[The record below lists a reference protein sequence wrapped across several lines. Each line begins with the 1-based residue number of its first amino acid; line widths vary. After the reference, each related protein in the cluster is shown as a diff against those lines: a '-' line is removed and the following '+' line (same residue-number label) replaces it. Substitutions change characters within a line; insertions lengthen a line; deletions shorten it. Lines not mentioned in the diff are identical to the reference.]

1 MVAAHWDRV
10 AADDPRTARA
20 YVPGREL
27 DAPGEPGIT
36 RVSAHFGHAQRAGIF
51 DFPKRNSVP
60 RPGGVSAARK
70 LKRSGSRRPLRTSK
84 DVLETQKPKVF
95 DSPRPVEDGQRV
107 IARPEDDKQL
117 SVSAG
122 EA

>member
-1 MVAAHWDRV
+1 MTVHDYETQA
-10 AADDPRTARA
+10 
-20 YVPGREL
+20 L
-27 DAPGEPGIT
+27 GI
-36 RVSAHFGHAQRAGIF
+36 
-51 DFPKRNSVP
+51 
-60 RPGGVSAARK
+60 
-70 LKRSGSRRPLRTSK
+70 SK
-84 DVLETQKPKVF
+84 ASQNIKGCFRDTQKPKVV

>member
-1 MVAAHWDRV
+1 MVSTNPTVRRYKRRGGCVSEFGARGLTAWVRRLDETDEVDKRRLEQNSSLRILYAV
-10 AADDPRTARA
+10 ALS
-20 YVPGREL
+20 E
-27 DAPGEPGIT
+27 
-36 RVSAHFGHAQRAGIF
+36 
-51 DFPKRNSVP
+51 
-60 RPGGVSAARK
+60 
-70 LKRSGSRRPLRTSK
+70 TSK
-84 DVLETQKPKVF
+84 DVLETQKPKAV